1 MDILNKPKEYENRI
15 KLETEIMEKV
25 SK

>member
-15 KLETEIMEKV
+15 KLETEIMERV